1 MNEERMYEIIRFP
14 IVSEKSTRLGEKSN
28 QFVFEVARSATKPE
42 IRKAVEKLFDV
53 RVVSV
58 QVANIRGKRKRF
70 GRTMG
75 KQIDRRRAFVR
86 LHSDDDINF
95 TDSLE

>member
-1 MNEERMYEIIRFP
+1 MNEERLYEIIRFP
-14 IVSEKSTRLGEKSN
+14 VVSEKSTRLGDQAN
-28 QFVFEVARSATKPE
+28 QFVFEVARGATKPE

-53 RVVSV
+53 RVESV

-70 GRTMG
+70 GRSMG
-75 KQIDRRRAFVR
+75 KQRDRRRAFVR
-86 LHSDDDINF
+86 LHKDDDINF

>member
-53 RVVSV
+53 RVESV

-70 GRTMG
+70 GRAMG